1 MLSLEKVTKV
11 YKTGT
16 FGGASL
22 PAVRGASF
30 EIRPGEVTALIG
42 ESGSGKSTLGKMI
55 LRLTPV
61 TSGKI
66 TFEGT
71 DVAGLKGRE
80 LREYYRH
87 VQGVFQDPFSSYNPV
102 FRADRVFATIKRSYF
117 PGVSNAEWRGRVDSA
132 LESVGL
138 NPVDVLDKF
147 THQLSGGQ
155 LQRILIARALLLEI
169 KILVADEIISML
181 DASTRVDVLNLL
193 SNLKTRGLGVLFI
206 THDLS
211 LGNYIAERTVILRRG
226 VVVEMGATEKVFDNP
241 QHEYTKMLLTA
252 VPQLHKKWHAG
263 SDPELEAMMAA
274 AGNNGRPGR
283 YSKSSLHPLAG
294 LHSRKGRRAQAAG
307 AEREAAAGADRTDT
321 YLRTHEEIA
330 PLVEVEKDHFVAI
343 PTGTG

>member
-1 MLSLEKVTKV
+1 MLKLDNVTKV
-11 YKTGT
+11 FKTGS
-16 FGGASL
+16 FGSGSL
-22 PAVRGASF
+22 PAVRSTSF

-61 TSGKI
+61 TSGTI

-71 DVAGLKGRE
+71 DIGTLKGNA

-117 PGVSNAEWRGRVDSA
+117 PKVTKTEWHERVEA
-132 LESVGL
+132 TLESVGL

-193 SNLKTRGLGVLFI
+193 SNLKGRGLGVLFI

-211 LGNYIAERTVILRRG
+211 LGNYIAERTIILRRG
-226 VVVEMGATEKVFDNP
+226 VIVEMGATAKVFDNP
-241 QHEYTKMLLTA
+241 QHDYTRMLLTA
-252 VPQLHKKWHAG
+252 VPQLHKKWEAG
-263 SDPELEAMMAA
+263 TAVEVETTRA
-274 AGNNGRPGR
+274 PG
-283 YSKSSLHPLAG
+283 AD
-294 LHSRKGRRAQAAG
+294 GRRGRDAQSDLYPLEGRRGRKLRRASVAE
-307 AEREAAAGADRTDT
+307 AEREALRESRTDT
-321 YLRTHEEIA
+321 YLRTHEEVP
-330 PLVEVEKDHFVAI
+330 PLVEVEEDHFVAI
-343 PTGTG
+343 AAGAG